1 MMDYALLLQL
11 LTQAEERIASGIRVI
26 ANQRA
31 AVARLTADGHVTE
44 DAEGMLTCFEQAHA
58 IDLADREHIKK
69 ELARSAW

>member
-11 LTQAEERIASGIRVI
+11 LTQAEERIASGTRVI

-31 AVARLTADGHVTE
+31 TVAKLIADGHVTE
-44 DAEGMLTCFEQAHA
+44 DAKSMLMCFERAHA
-58 IDLADREHIKK
+58 IDLADHEHIKT